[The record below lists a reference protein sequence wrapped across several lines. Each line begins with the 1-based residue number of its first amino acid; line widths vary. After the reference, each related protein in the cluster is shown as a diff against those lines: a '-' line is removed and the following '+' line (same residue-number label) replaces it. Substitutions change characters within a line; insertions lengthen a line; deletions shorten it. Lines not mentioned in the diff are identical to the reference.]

1 MSFAS
6 SVLLLSRIGFSGIAP
21 ISAVRLPF
29 CWIIGTRPTVATVWS
44 DLIAQRTSRS
54 SWRPAITDER
64 IAAEQSCYKAR
75 ATQHG
80 WREAEMNHSSLAVVA
95 PPPPPDCNSTMWH
108 ILGSVSWT
116 KHCNG
121 GADVMCGLQE
131 NLRTPLVPF
140 VHYKTVESCWK
151 CRVSDFFYVIMH
163 PLHLC
168 WSLFY
173 SKKQMSLVSSSMD
186 DLCLHSTTTVLNL
199 ALKLN
204 HISGCFFL
212 GKNLYKTL
220 K

>member
-1 MSFAS
+1 
-6 SVLLLSRIGFSGIAP
+6 
-21 ISAVRLPF
+21 
-29 CWIIGTRPTVATVWS
+29 
-44 DLIAQRTSRS
+44 
-54 SWRPAITDER
+54 
-64 IAAEQSCYKAR
+64 
-75 ATQHG
+75 
-80 WREAEMNHSSLAVVA
+80 
-95 PPPPPDCNSTMWH
+95 
-108 ILGSVSWT
+108 
-116 KHCNG
+116 
-121 GADVMCGLQE
+121 MCGLQE

-163 PLHLC
+163 PLHPC

-212 GKNLYKTL
+212 VKTFIKL
-220 K
+220 